1 MVVYSP
7 VTENLDI
14 NVENTLGTA
23 GLSHIGFMFSKLF
36 GVQY

>member
-1 MVVYSP
+1 MIVYPS

-23 GLSHIGFMFSKLF
+23 GLNHIGFMFSKLF